1 MIHVGWKRFT
11 LLQFHRLQRHHDW
24 NVQINIVI
32 VVLSGQNKR
41 ERKKVAFANKGLEL
55 SIGNEQ
61 PLKDF
66 RPRYKRGQWVQVNCM
81 GLLIEIKM
89 FWVDLNCLYSSES
102 FSFVHILV
110 VRKKLIL
117 NAKINRKCKFF
128 FFLEKMNIFFFRKKN
143 FFLILE
149 LSFIE
154 LIS

>member
-128 FFLEKMNIFFFRKKN
+128 FFLERWISFFLEKRIFF
-143 FFLILE
+143 
-149 LSFIE
+149 
-154 LIS
+154 